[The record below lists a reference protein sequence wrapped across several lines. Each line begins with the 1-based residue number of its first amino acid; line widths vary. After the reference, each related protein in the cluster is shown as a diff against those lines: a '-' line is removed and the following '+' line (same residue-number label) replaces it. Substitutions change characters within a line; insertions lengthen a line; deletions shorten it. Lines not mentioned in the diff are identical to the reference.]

1 MGKTK
6 NEERLEVVN
15 KRLAEINEKDIF
27 PKREK
32 AKEKVVTQ
40 QAPQKTSNQNNSNN
54 KLKTYLSRIGI
65 VVGLFFVIKSIDFS
79 NLVDSSVDVKKD
91 DKGVQVDVKVDVP
104 KTDEAFKYNFTFK
117 NDEHIIVFGKYQS
130 KDEALKEKEIF
141 SKKFVE
147 FPVNHFFL
155 PNKSNSKEEVYQLY
169 LGPINGLSNAKQW
182 SKLIEIEN
190 ILLSF

>member
-1 MGKTK
+1 MSKTR
-6 NEERLEVVN
+6 NEERLEIVN
-15 KRLAEINEKDIF
+15 KRLAEINEKDVF

-32 AKEKVVTQ
+32 AKEEVVTQ
-40 QAPQKTSNQNNSNN
+40 QVPKNTSNQNNSNN
-54 KLKTYLSRIGI
+54 KLKTYLIRVGI
-65 VVGLFFVIKSIDFS
+65 VVGIFFVIKSIDFS

-104 KTDEAFKYNFTFK
+104 KKEEALEYNFTFK

-130 KDEALKEKEIF
+130 EEEALKEKEFF
-141 SKKFVE
+141 SKKFIE
-147 FPVNHFFL
+147 FPVNYFFL

>member
-1 MGKTK
+1 MSKTK

-15 KRLAEINEKDIF
+15 KRLAEINEKDVF

-32 AKEKVVTQ
+32 AKEEVVTQ
-40 QAPQKTSNQNNSNN
+40 QAPQNTSNQNNSNN
-54 KLKTYLSRIGI
+54 KLKTYLIRVGI

-104 KTDEAFKYNFTFK
+104 KKEEALEYNFTFK

-130 KDEALKEKEIF
+130 EEEALKVKEIF
-141 SKKFVE
+141 SKKFIE

>member
-1 MGKTK
+1 MSKTR

-15 KRLAEINEKDIF
+15 KRLAEINEKDVF

-32 AKEKVVTQ
+32 AKEEVVTQ
-40 QAPQKTSNQNNSNN
+40 QAPKNTSNQNNSNN
-54 KLKTYLSRIGI
+54 KLKTYLIRVGI

-104 KTDEAFKYNFTFK
+104 KKDDALEYNFTFK

-130 KDEALKEKEIF
+130 EEEALKEKEIF

-147 FPVNHFFL
+147 FQVNHFFL
-155 PNKSNSKEEVYQLY
+155 PNKSNSKEKVYQLY

>member
-1 MGKTK
+1 MSKTK

-15 KRLAEINEKDIF
+15 KRLAEINEKDVF

-32 AKEKVVTQ
+32 AKEEVVTQ
-40 QAPQKTSNQNNSNN
+40 QVPKNTSNQYNSNN
-54 KLKTYLSRIGI
+54 KLKTYLIRVGI

-104 KTDEAFKYNFTFK
+104 KKEEALEYNFTFK

-130 KDEALKEKEIF
+130 EEEALKEKEIF
-141 SKKFVE
+141 SKKFIE

>member
-1 MGKTK
+1 MSKTK
-6 NEERLEVVN
+6 NEERLKVVN

-54 KLKTYLSRIGI
+54 KLKTYLTRIGI

-104 KTDEAFKYNFTFK
+104 KTKEELKYNFTFK
-117 NDEHIIVFGKYQS
+117 NDEHIIIFGKYKS
-130 KDEALKEKEIF
+130 EEEALKQKDIF
-141 SKKFVE
+141 SKEFVE
-147 FPVNHFFL
+147 FQVNYFFL

-169 LGPINGLSNAKQW
+169 FGPIKGLSNAKQW

-190 ILLSF
+190 YILSF

>member
-1 MGKTK
+1 MSKTK

-15 KRLAEINEKDIF
+15 KRLAEINEKDVF

-32 AKEKVVTQ
+32 AKEEVVTQ
-40 QAPQKTSNQNNSNN
+40 QAPQNTSNQNNSNN
-54 KLKTYLSRIGI
+54 KLKTYLIRVGI

-104 KTDEAFKYNFTFK
+104 KKEEALKYNFTFK
-117 NDEHIIVFGKYQS
+117 NDEHIIVFGRYKS
-130 KDEALKEKEIF
+130 EEEALKEKEIF
-141 SKKFVE
+141 SKKFIE